1 VTAFL
6 IASSEFDN
14 NGTPH
19 TELVLRLKPEVF
31 MHKEND
37 LPRRGGSC
45 VKVRRRGWV
54 RLENGKD

>member
-19 TELVLRLKPEVF
+19 TELCTAIEAGIF

-37 LPRRGGSC
+37 LHDGEGA
-45 VKVRRRGWV
+45 V
-54 RLENGKD
+54 